1 MEYQN
6 VYEAWLNDQH
16 LDPALHAELLAIK
29 DDPEEIE
36 DRFYQSLEF
45 GTAGLRGKLGAGTNR
60 MNVVTV
66 ARASEGFARMLEEEG
81 EEAKQHG
88 VAIGYDVRHMSLE
101 FSRLTA
107 EIFAGHGIRV
117 YMHKDIVPTPVLS
130 YTIRHLHTAA
140 GVMMTASHN
149 PREYNGYK
157 AYGSHGS
164 QILDDWAKRIEA
176 HSVAAAEDGKIER
189 VAFDEGVASGL
200 ITLIDDSLMESY
212 LEDVL
217 ALSIHDDIAK
227 DVSIVYSPLNG
238 CGNKPIREVLRRR
251 GFDHIHVV
259 REEEQP
265 DPDFKTTGYPNPERE
280 ECFAL
285 SEQLGR
291 EVDAE
296 LLMAS
301 DPDSDRI
308 AIEVRREDGSYEFV
322 NGNHIGAI
330 LTHYIVSELEATG
343 NLPQDGAVIK
353 SIVTGDIAKRIT
365 ERYGLTLIEVL
376 TGFKNIAAPVNEW
389 DETHEHTFVFG
400 YEESI
405 GFNRGAFVRDKDAV
419 SSAMLLA
426 EAAGFYKKTRQ
437 MTLLDVLHEIYE
449 QYGYHA
455 NKLVSV
461 VKEGA
466 DGQAQIR
473 RIMDVFRSEGLGE
486 LGDFS
491 VDAVVDYQ
499 NDDTGLPRSNV
510 LKYTFTD
517 ASWCAIRPS
526 GTEPKIKLYVYTV
539 GSTQDEAENA
549 VETLTA
555 QLVSR
560 MESIH

>member
-1 MEYQN
+1 MDYQK
-6 VYEAWLNDQH
+6 VYEEWLNDAS
-16 LDPALHAELLAIK
+16 LDATLHDELVAIR
-29 DDPEEIE
+29 DDLEEIE

-66 ARASEGFARMLEEEG
+66 ARATEGFARMLDEEG
-81 EEAKQHG
+81 DEARAKG

-107 EIFAGHGIRV
+107 EIFAGHGIKV

-130 YTIRHLHTAA
+130 YTIRHLNAYA

-157 AYGSHGS
+157 AYGPHGS

-176 HSVAAAEDGKIER
+176 HSVAAAEDGHIER
-189 VAFDEGVASGL
+189 LPFDKAVDAGL

-212 LEDVL
+212 LKKVL
-217 ALSIHDDIAK
+217 ALTIHDDIDK

-238 CGNKPIREVLRRR
+238 CGNKPIRETLRRR
-251 GFDHIHVV
+251 GFTNIHVV
-259 REEEQP
+259 EAEENP
-265 DPDFKTTGYPNPERE
+265 DPDFTTTGYPNPERP

-285 SEQLGR
+285 SEKLGA
-291 EVDAE
+291 EVGAE

-308 AIEVRREDGSYEFV
+308 AIEVRREDGSYEFI

-330 LTHYIVSELEATG
+330 LTNYIVSELEATG
-343 NLPQDGAVIK
+343 RLPQNGAVIK
-353 SIVTGDIAKRIT
+353 SIVTGDIARRIT
-365 ERYGLTLIEVL
+365 ERYGLKLIEVL

-389 DETHEHTFVFG
+389 DETGEYTFVFG

-426 EAAGFYKKTRQ
+426 EAAGFYKKTRNL
-437 MTLLDVLHEIYE
+437 TLLDVLHEIYE

-473 RIMDVFRSEGLGE
+473 RIMDEFRVHGLGE
-486 LGDFS
+486 MGNFE
-491 VDAVVDYQ
+491 VEGVVDYLR
-499 NDDTGLPRSNV
+499 DDTGLPRSNV

-526 GTEPKIKLYVYTV
+526 GTEPKIKLYVYAV
-539 GSTQDEAENA
+539 GSDAKEADETVEQLTQR
-549 VETLTA
+549 
-555 QLVSR
+555 LVAR
-560 MESIH
+560 MESVK